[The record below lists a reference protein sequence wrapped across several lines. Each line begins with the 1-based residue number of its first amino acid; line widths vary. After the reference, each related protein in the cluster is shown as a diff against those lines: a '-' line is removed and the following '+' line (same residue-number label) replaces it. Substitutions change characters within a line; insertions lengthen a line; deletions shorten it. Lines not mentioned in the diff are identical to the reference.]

1 MEVVDE
7 DPFVKSI
14 SQWSSEPG
22 KKLNKGQEH
31 AMDLALKKPF
41 QLIQGPPGKTWSK
54 MNKYR

>member
-41 QLIQGPPGKTWSK
+41 QLIQGPPGKT
-54 MNKYR
+54 